1 MSRSTVEQVADRVQ
15 RRSTGPWKT
24 AALGGVVTVRYRRR
38 RRIEYIRLD
47 VALHRIWKPV
57 VMALSRVLVRLH
69 RAGPR

>member
-24 AALGGVVTVRYRRR
+24 VAGSVVTVRYRRR